1 MNTYIPALLLLA
13 LALPVKAQDVLF
25 APQWLANPVQYKE
38 NNFSASACARIK
50 NGDEMLARSSA
61 LDIARKEIGLYLQGF
76 DPSNPGLAQQLFP
89 KIYMS
94 ESAVWLR
101 EDYSRDF
108 CVLASMNYRDLSNAS
123 DSGVEVSDFKKIQ
136 ERFSLLTQ
144 LSANGQDR
152 ERRADEAKIAEYEQ
166 RLKKNREI
174 INNVRAI
181 RFSQIE
187 HLEKQDYG
195 QELFQLTIENGSSW
209 DFAAVWIALKLFKG
223 NRKIPIYSEEIIL
236 KPLGGIISGET
247 ITTKEKFQFGV
258 RDSRIRE
265 ILESRDEGLRWEAST
280 TSVYDF
286 KEDTLGQDMSEE
298 AIQNSR
304 VMRELRTLKAKWQI
318 E

>member
-13 LALPVKAQDVLF
+13 LALPVKAQDSLF

-101 EDYSRDF
+101 EGDSRDF

-123 DSGVEVSDFKKIQ
+123 NSGVEVSDFKKIQ

-144 LSANGQDR
+144 LGANGQDR
-152 ERRADEAKIAEYEQ
+152 ERRADEAKIAELEQ
-166 RLKKNREI
+166 TFKKWRQIKNDL
-174 INNVRAI
+174 RAI
-181 RFSQIE
+181 RFTQIE
-187 HLEKQDYG
+187 YLRESGYKF
-195 QELFQLTIENGSSW
+195 LFQFDIKNGSSW
-209 DFAAVWIALKLFKG
+209 DISSVDIVLKLFKG
-223 NRKIPIYSEEIIL
+223 NRKLPIYSNEVEL
-236 KPLGGIISGET
+236 KPLGGIQSGEK
-247 ITTKEKFQFGV
+247 ITAKEALNLIDFSRV
-258 RDSRIRE
+258 RL
-265 ILESRDEGLRWEAST
+265 ILESPDGDLRWEAHADRA
-280 TSVYDF
+280 YDPGGNPVDDWTP
-286 KEDTLGQDMSEE
+286 EDL
-298 AIQNSR
+298 QNSR
-304 VMRELRTLKAKWQI
+304 SMGQLRQLKAKWQI